1 MGLFADKLEY
11 LEGTKKAIKDAIV
24 SLGTPILDTD
34 TFRSYADKIKTIN
47 TFDGSYTDRQLPI
60 YDMTAFKKI
69 LEDDVQEGQGN
80 KKILIV
86 TKQHYFGANSG
97 STDIY
102 AKVTGLK
109 VIEDKYYT
117 RADLDSFKNDK
128 VYFTK
133 RLGSRY
139 GLFGAFSVF
148 IIYYD
153 DTATV
158 LSGFSNV
165 DTSNMIYV
173 CSKGINLTSS
183 ALNTN
188 NILYDMIDCK
198 VTTTSDYFVFN
209 RSFPNIFADSRNLQ
223 EGKPVDFQNSNYI
236 MNIDNIDFTKNPLY
250 NINSFQ
256 RASKL
261 SYIPDITLPAGTTDL
276 TGFFWDCASLKNIG
290 SLDTQNITKMDIMF
304 SGCYTLDNIPPL
316 NMTNVIST
324 IYMFEKCMSF
334 KNPNNIDLS
343 NVESTQSMFYSC
355 QNLES
360 INMVSTEKSTI
371 FYSMFNGCRSLKTVS
386 GLNFAS
392 SDCGSAG
399 GMFDGC
405 LNLET
410 INAINIKA
418 ELNLS
423 SSPKITKQTLLS
435 LMNNVIAPDDGFML
449 TVKLHPTSFAL
460 LTDEELLIASDKNW
474 AFTDGALVL
483 ESVGSTTGSY
493 TVGGALT
500 AGDILPADASGRY
513 QWFTYC
519 YDYDETGFMTDDY
532 HKIEGATGKTYT
544 PTLND
549 CGKVVYPRIYGSGRY
564 TGSYIEDDN
573 YYPERIITNPN
584 DTVAPTVSV
593 ATQTV
598 ASFADVVVNVQSSD
612 PSGYVYLVLDGSL
625 TPDKFKLDKLV
636 SWDSAG
642 RGTVIA
648 SNTDVAIPIID
659 LDLGVYYAYAVD
671 ESGNIS
677 AKSTNAV
684 TIIAGSSN
692 INSPNFAC
700 LPSNNTMTITL
711 TGGKFTTRDLK
722 YRDFSFSYYVG
733 DGMENATY
741 TRVSGTVVQITNI
754 TGVGTGNGTVTI
766 KSWALAAQP
775 SAVTVTMS

>member
-11 LEGTKKAIKDAIV
+11 LEGTKTAIKDAIV
-24 SLGTPILDTD
+24 SLGTPILETD

-80 KKILIV
+80 KKILVV

-109 VIEDKYYT
+109 VIGDKYYA
-117 RADLDSFKNDK
+117 RADLDSFNNGD

-139 GLFGAFSVF
+139 GLFGTFSVF

-158 LSGFSNV
+158 LTGFNNV
-165 DTSNMIYV
+165 DTSSMIYV
-173 CSKGINLTSS
+173 CSKGVDLTDS
-183 ALNTN
+183 ALNN
-188 NILYDMIDCK
+188 PNILYDVINCK
-198 VTTTSDYFVFN
+198 VTTTSNYFNFN
-209 RSFPNIFADSRNLQ
+209 SSFPYFFADSNNLQ
-223 EGKPVDFQNSNYI
+223 EGKPVNFQNSNYI
-236 MNIDNIDFTKNPLY
+236 MNINNIDFTKNPLY

-290 SLDTQNITKMDIMF
+290 SLDTQNIVKMDRMF

-316 NMTNVIST
+316 NMTKTEST
-324 IYMFEKCMSF
+324 VYMFEKCMSLR
-334 KNPNNIDLS
+334 NPNNIDLS
-343 NVESTQSMFYSC
+343 NVKSTQSMFDLC

-360 INMVSTEKSTI
+360 INVVSTEKSTV
-371 FYSMFNGCRSLKTVS
+371 FYGMFNGCRSLKTVS

-392 SDCGSAG
+392 SARGSAS

-423 SSPKITKQTLLS
+423 SLPKITKQTLLS
-435 LMNNVIAPDDGFML
+435 LMNNVIAPDDGWMRTL
-449 TVKLHPTSFAL
+449 KLHPTSFAL
-460 LTDEELLIASDKNW
+460 LTDEELLIAFDKNW

-483 ESVGSTTGSY
+483 ESVGATTGSY
-493 TVGGALT
+493 TVGGTLT
-500 AGDILPADASGRY
+500 VGDALPADVTVRY
-513 QWFTYC
+513 QWYAYC
-519 YDYDETGFMTDDY
+519 YEYDDDGYMTDDY
-532 HKIEGATGKTYT
+532 HAIEGATGKTYT

-549 CGKVVYPRIYGSGRY
+549 CGKVIYPLIYGSGRY
-564 TGSYIEDDN
+564 TGSYIEDDD
-573 YYPERIITNPN
+573 YYPERIVTNPN

-598 ASFADVVVNVQSSD
+598 ASFADVVVNIQSSD
-612 PSGYVYLVLDGSL
+612 ASGFVYLVEDGNL
-625 TPDKFKLDKLV
+625 IPDKFKLDELV

-642 RGTVIA
+642 RGVVIA
-648 SNTDVAIPIID
+648 ANTDVAIPIID

-684 TIIAGSSN
+684 TIITGSSN
-692 INSPNFAC
+692 ITSPSFAC
-700 LPSNNTMTITL
+700 LPSNTTMTITL
-711 TGGKFTTRDLK
+711 TGGKFATGDLK
-722 YRDFSFSYYVG
+722 YNDFSFDYYVG
-733 DGMENATY
+733 DGIEQATY
-741 TRVSGTVVQITNI
+741 TRVSDTVVQITNI
-754 TGVGTGNGTVTI
+754 SGVGTGNADVTI
-766 KSWALAAQP
+766 KKWALAAQP